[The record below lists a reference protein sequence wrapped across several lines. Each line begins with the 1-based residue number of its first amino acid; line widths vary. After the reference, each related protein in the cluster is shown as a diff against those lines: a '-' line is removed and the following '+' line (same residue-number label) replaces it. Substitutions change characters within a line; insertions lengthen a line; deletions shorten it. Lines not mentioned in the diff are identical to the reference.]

1 MYAAGGEV
9 KKGTYRYHFSLAT
22 EPLILTCCCGVAS
35 HGTAMAA
42 RRCKGLMLAT
52 AALAALLAASR
63 NRCVCCDAFITPSFR
78 SSAAAAAAVSPGPA
92 GRLIRHRRSAAAPA
106 DADADEDTAP
116 GATLDASEE
125 AAISEGGSLDV
136 ENVVVI
142 GRCAEDLN
150 VAPTCVFM
158 SPYVVRRFHLPPTG
172 RLHIR
177 RYDRLGLDYACLLVR
192 VTFSVHPVCES

>member
-1 MYAAGGEV
+1 
-9 KKGTYRYHFSLAT
+9 
-22 EPLILTCCCGVAS
+22 
-35 HGTAMAA
+35 
-42 RRCKGLMLAT
+42 MLAT

-78 SSAAAAAAVSPGPA
+78 SSAAAAAVSPGPA

-106 DADADEDTAP
+106 DADADEDAAP
-116 GATLDASEE
+116 GATLDASKE

-150 VAPTCVFM
+150 VALHVFSCHHVWYAVSTCH
-158 SPYVVRRFHLPPTG
+158 PQAAYIYDDTTG
-172 RLHIR
+172 
-177 RYDRLGLDYACLLVR
+177 LV
-192 VTFSVHPVCES
+192 

>member
-1 MYAAGGEV
+1 MAFFLGYGAPNSDL
-9 KKGTYRYHFSLAT
+9 FFFL
-22 EPLILTCCCGVAS
+22 LCMCGVASAS

-52 AALAALLAASR
+52 AALAALLAAFR

-78 SSAAAAAAVSPGPA
+78 SSAAAAAVSPGPA

-116 GATLDASEE
+116 GATLDASKE

-150 VAPTCVFM
+150 VALHVFSCHHVWYAVSTC
-158 SPYVVRRFHLPPTG
+158 HPPAAY
-172 RLHIR
+172 I
-177 RYDRLGLDYACLLVR
+177 YDDTIGLV
-192 VTFSVHPVCES
+192 